1 MIKKIEDF
9 GLNAGKIWEMLNY
22 HGALTQ
28 TNLIKKTMLKND
40 EFYAAIGWL
49 ARENKICKDGE
60 TYKLGE
66 TNLTDKIGGDASR
79 IWNALYKYGDIIVT
93 YIPKL
98 TDISEKDTYIALG
111 WLACEGKLKT
121 KKVKPKTPQLYFM
134 LK

>member
-1 MIKKIEDF
+1 MINKIEDF
-9 GLNAGKIWEMLNY
+9 GLNAGKIWETLSY

-28 TNLIKKTMLKND
+28 THLIKKTKLRND
-40 EFYAAIGWL
+40 EFYAAVGWL
-49 ARENKICKDGE
+49 ARENKIWKDGE
-60 TYKLGE
+60 TYTLGE

-79 IWNALYKYGDIIVT
+79 IWNALYKYGDINVT

-121 KKVKPKTPQLYFM
+121 KKVKPKTPQLHFM